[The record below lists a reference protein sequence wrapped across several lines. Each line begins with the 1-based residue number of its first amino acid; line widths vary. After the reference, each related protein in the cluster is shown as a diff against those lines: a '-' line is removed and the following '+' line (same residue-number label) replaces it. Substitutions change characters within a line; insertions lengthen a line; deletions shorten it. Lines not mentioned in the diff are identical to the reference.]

1 MHGCAHVIL
10 LRRADFIE
18 KVIRD
23 ESFLTHAESDLYP
36 I

>member
-1 MHGCAHVIL
+1 MHVRARVIL

-23 ESFLTHAESDLYP
+23 ESFLTRVERV
-36 I
+36 